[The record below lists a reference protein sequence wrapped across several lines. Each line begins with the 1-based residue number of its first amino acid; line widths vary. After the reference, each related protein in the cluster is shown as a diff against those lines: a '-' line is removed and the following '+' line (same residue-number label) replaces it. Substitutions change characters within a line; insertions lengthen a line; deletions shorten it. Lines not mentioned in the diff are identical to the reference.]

1 MPLWK
6 RRSPNDMH
14 ALSNGCQYTRA
25 HSYLSLRVRVRG
37 GHRVLLSVKNPIA
50 MSCANW
56 DYDDDCHAVMPY
68 YREEVLEECEICL
81 VLSCTRGEW

>member
-1 MPLWK
+1 
-6 RRSPNDMH
+6 
-14 ALSNGCQYTRA
+14 
-25 HSYLSLRVRVRG
+25 VRG